1 MMVKDTNLPQNA
13 WEPAHV
19 ATVYPSAD
27 GQVRKVQVALA
38 DACLDKKGRRSR
50 PMWYLE
56 RPVQK
61 LILLVPSRIETGVA
75 LAEEPAANHEL

>member
-1 MMVKDTNLPQNA
+1 MIKDTNLPRNA
-13 WEPAHV
+13 WQLARV

-38 DACLDKKGRRSR
+38 DACQDKKGRRSG
-50 PMWYLE
+50 PMRYLE

-61 LILLVPSRIETGVA
+61 LVLLVSFQE
-75 LAEEPAANHEL
+75 